1 MTVEGITKIV
11 RLSDETLKPARSMRI
26 TNDFDTIVARAK
38 QDEKISNGEH
48 SQALGDFA
56 ARDANVWMIAQH
68 SRRGLKAGY

>member
-1 MTVEGITKIV
+1 MTIEGITKIV
-11 RLSDETLKPARSMRI
+11 RLSDETLMPARSMRI

-38 QDEKISNGEH
+38 QDEKFSSGEH

-56 ARDANVWMIAQH
+56 SRDANVRMIAQH